1 MTFTEFSQTFPTWV
15 TITTVIVVIIC
26 LICQGIWLFRNA
38 QKRRIFP
45 WLWGLYGLIS
55 FPCPLLF
62 YYVFVILPEKR
73 RNESDDQE

>member
-15 TITTVIVVIIC
+15 TITTVIVVTIC

-45 WLWGLYGLIS
+45 WLWGLY
-55 FPCPLLF
+55 
-62 YYVFVILPEKR
+62 
-73 RNESDDQE
+73 